1 MSDITKFITAQ
12 EHFYQTALQEIKDG
26 EKVSHWMWFIFPQ
39 IAGLGRSP
47 MAKMY
52 AIESKDEAK
61 EYLEHEVLGSRLREI
76 SKTLLEHKDK
86 QIVSILG
93 HTDAMKL
100 RSSMTL
106 FDAVSPDDVFSEV
119 LAAFYDSK
127 RDRLTLDIIGSC
139 YPTCQLSK

>member
-1 MSDITKFITAQ
+1 MSDLNKFITAQ
-12 EHFYQTALQEIKDG
+12 EHFYQTALQEIRGGK
-26 EKVSHWMWFIFPQ
+26 KVSHWMWFIFPQ

-52 AIESKDEAK
+52 SIESKDEAK
-61 EYLEHEVLGSRLREI
+61 EYLEHEVLGARLREM

-127 RDRLTLDIIGSC
+127 RDRHTLDIIGSC
-139 YPTCQLSK
+139 

>member
-1 MSDITKFITAQ
+1 MSDLNKFITAQ

-52 AIESKDEAK
+52 SIESKDEAK
-61 EYLEHEVLGSRLREI
+61 EYLEHEVLGVRLREI
-76 SKTLLEHKDK
+76 SKALLDHKDK
-86 QIVSILG
+86 HVVSILG
-93 HTDAMKL
+93 GTDAMKL

-106 FDAVSPDDVFSEV
+106 FDSVSPDDVFAEV
-119 LAAFYDSK
+119 LEAFFDSK
-127 RDRLTLDIIGSC
+127 RDRLTMDIIGS
-139 YPTCQLSK
+139 

>member
-1 MSDITKFITAQ
+1 MSDLNKFITAQ

-52 AIESKDEAK
+52 SIESKDEAK
-61 EYLEHEVLGSRLREI
+61 EYLEHEVLGVRLRET
-76 SKTLLEHKDK
+76 SKALLDHKDK
-86 QIVSILG
+86 HVVSILG
-93 HTDAMKL
+93 GTDAMKL

-106 FDAVSPDDVFSEV
+106 FDSVSPDDVFAEV
-119 LAAFYDSK
+119 LEAFFDSK
-127 RDRLTLDIIGSC
+127 RDRLTMDIIGS
-139 YPTCQLSK
+139 

>member
-106 FDAVSPDDVFSEV
+106 FDAVSPDDVFAEV
-119 LAAFYDSK
+119 LEAFFDSK
-127 RDRLTLDIIGSC
+127 RDRLTLDIIGS
-139 YPTCQLSK
+139 

>member
-1 MSDITKFITAQ
+1 MPSKRILIMSDLNKFITAQ

-106 FDAVSPDDVFSEV
+106 FDAVSPDDVFAEV
-119 LAAFYDSK
+119 LEAFFDSK
-127 RDRLTLDIIGSC
+127 RDRLTLDIIGS
-139 YPTCQLSK
+139 